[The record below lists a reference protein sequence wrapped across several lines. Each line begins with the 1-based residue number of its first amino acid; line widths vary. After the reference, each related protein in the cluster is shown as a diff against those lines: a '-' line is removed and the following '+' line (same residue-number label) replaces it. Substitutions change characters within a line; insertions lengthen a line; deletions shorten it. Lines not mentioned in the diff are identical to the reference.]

1 MNPRY
6 RAIISIIVIIII
18 AGLAYAFWPTSTEAP
33 SINTPIVETLVPG
46 TTSLELAASST
57 PAVPGTSALITYTD
71 RGFSPEIVE
80 VAQDGTVTF
89 KNESTRDLWVA
100 SNEHPEHLMY
110 PEFDAKKGYTPGS
123 EYQFTFEKAGSWQY
137 HDHLKASLG
146 GTVIVK

>member
-6 RAIISIIVIIII
+6 RAIISIIVIILI
-18 AGLAYAFWPTSTEAP
+18 AGLAYAFWPASTEAP
-33 SINTPIVETLVPG
+33 STNHPLAEIPAPVVKTPERA
-46 TTSLELAASST
+46 TST
-57 PAVPGTSALITYTD
+57 KPAESALITYTD